1 MQVIWRGPQGGTVFV
16 DGLRACPKA
25 VEWKWP
31 DSCRLYTL
39 PGWLEDLHV
48 FAQSIGLRREW
59 FQSHATMPHYDLTEV
74 RRRRAIELGAVA
86 ATRRDVAMVI
96 RCWRDSQNARKGDVL
111 RQEFATA
118 AEELLKMSG
127 RRGLPCL
134 SLDEA
139 HRYVERC
146 KASLGQKGVQ
156 A

>member
-1 MQVIWRGPQGGTVFV
+1 MNIQTQPPVVSGRPQPGS
-16 DGLRACPKA
+16 PKSA
-25 VEWKWP
+25 FIADV
-31 DSCRLYTL
+31 
-39 PGWLEDLHV
+39 
-48 FAQSIGLRREW
+48 
-59 FQSHATMPHYDLTEV
+59 V
-74 RRRRAIELGAVA
+74 RKCMA